1 MNVLA
6 DDQIDIASGDFQDAV
21 IVEQIPAEEI
31 VAPVIEYIA
40 WDSVPVDPQ
49 MLDTQVQEEKIEEII
64 LPIEKPLSETPSD
77 MIEETSLVVSDT
89 EQRSIIVDGD
99 VVTILWK

>member
-1 MNVLA
+1 
-6 DDQIDIASGDFQDAV
+6 
-21 IVEQIPAEEI
+21 
-31 VAPVIEYIA
+31 
-40 WDSVPVDPQ
+40 